1 MAIPTNPAT
10 PEQMQI
16 EAIQELDRMRNM
28 SLQALAMN
36 RIRDS
41 VMTMSRETGF
51 RERPIEQF
59 AQAPLYIPEYRQW
72 SNTLGRLVGTDAPA
86 APVKP
91 YMRKPTHS
99 RSYDAVAALAQ
110 DAAAALRGE
119 VVNRTLYAGVDPRI
133 VYDGGSINAA
143 SAIQLERLPNT
154 YENLRAALSRQG
166 GWANPWLNWLTKYS
180 TWYEQ
185 QKGLPT

>member
-59 AQAPLYIPEYRQW
+59 AQAPLFIPQYRQW
-72 SNTLGRLVGTDAPA
+72 SNTLGRLVGTDAPT

-91 YMRKPTHS
+91 YIRKPTHS
-99 RSYDAVAALAQ
+99 RAYDAMASLAR
-110 DAAAALRGE
+110 DAAATIRGE
-119 VVNRTLYAGVDPRI
+119 TVNRALYAPISNQGARA
-133 VYDGGSINAA
+133 VYGRNRYRFIER
-143 SAIQLERLPNT
+143 ERLPNT
-154 YENLRAALSRQG
+154 YENLRAELARNRSAG
-166 GWANPWLNWLTKYS
+166 PWLNWLTEYS
-180 TWYEQ
+180 KWYEQ